1 MGILS
6 TQGIQFQLVAEGQI
20 LDLFKDEDILLS
32 DNVTGLFDLGII
44 PADFTRQITLPGTK
58 KNNAFFEHVYDISV
72 YNPDTFATNVKVQAF
87 LDFGGLYLSQ
97 GYLQLNKVNIFAN
110 KFIDSYEVTVYG
122 AVSSFAREI
131 NRNFLNDLDTLS
143 VYNHTSS
150 FTNISSS
157 WNGGLFSGSIVYPL
171 AEYGQRLEFTK
182 GALSQFGVDDIA
194 GALSV
199 QDFKPAIKAKLVFD
213 AIFEEAGYTYSS
225 SFLEPYKSSPTVF
238 NVTNNG
244 SGNYVINGVSNPTLE
259 LVRGQTYT
267 FNVSASGHPFWIKT
281 TQTTGTANQYNDGVT
296 NNGTDNGTI
305 TFTVPQN
312 VPVPLYYNC
321 QYHSSMAGT
330 LNIVKSVIDDVY
342 LLCNRQLKYPVYD
355 NVNLETFGVVRV
367 GAITGSGMT
376 DVLLPADTFVT
387 LPWYNKLEDP
397 QNFYNNGAYKVE
409 VSSSLRGVL
418 NLNVNV
424 SCSVNNMPGTF
435 SANGTWQLRL
445 IETGSGTQYSLN
457 AIQSYIQF
465 FDELQQSRSGGINT
479 TYQLQSEFTTAQL
492 PIGNYYFQIKQRPNV
507 STGTLPTVTM
517 DPGGT
522 TKSFLNVTKVNQ
534 AADGRVMNIPLNM
547 PFGTNGIKQIDFLTS
562 IQKKFNLVIYPSKT
576 QINEFIVEPF
586 NQWYNKGRRWDFN
599 QYANLN
605 DRIEVIP
612 ANNLAVNEL
621 NFTDTLDQDYIS
633 QQFSKAANREFGK
646 SYFTD
651 TENFF
656 SQGKFE
662 VKTAVSS
669 TQLLQVAG
677 TGVSGSVANLNPT
690 PTSFQWSMGYQGY
703 SDSNDA
709 CSNTYYYPIQ
719 VYTAEQSPYTISYFY
734 EDSLLTIPFN
744 GGNQYWKFYS
754 PSFGASYYVAE
765 IGTAGYNYYTTNC

>member
-6 TQGIQFQLVAEGQI
+6 TQGIEFQLVAEGQI

-32 DNVTGLFDLGII
+32 DNVTGLFDLGVI
-44 PADFTRQITLPGTK
+44 PADFTRQITLPGSK
-58 KNNAFFEHVYDISV
+58 KNDAFFEHVYDISV
-72 YNPDTFATNVKVQAF
+72 QSPDTFATNVKVSCY
-87 LDFGGLYLSQ
+87 LDFGGLVLSQ
-97 GYLQLNKVNIFAN
+97 GYLQLNKVNVYAN
-110 KFIDSYEVTVYG
+110 KFIDSYEVTIFG
-122 AVSSFAREI
+122 AVSSFARQI
-131 NRNFLNDLDTLS
+131 NRNFLNNLNSLS
-143 VYNHTSS
+143 AYNHTSS

-157 WNGGLFSGSIVYPL
+157 WNNGLFSGSIVYPL

-182 GALSQFGVDDIA
+182 GNLSQFGVDDQD

-199 QDFKPAIKAKLVFD
+199 QDFKPAIKAKLVWD
-213 AIFEEAGYTYSS
+213 AIFQEAGYTYSS
-225 SFLEPYKSSPTVF
+225 SF
-238 NVTNNG
+238 
-244 SGNYVINGVSNPTLE
+244 I
-259 LVRGQTYT
+259 
-267 FNVSASGHPFWIKT
+267 
-281 TQTTGTANQYNDGVT
+281 
-296 NNGTDNGTI
+296 DNGGLDGI
-305 TFTVPQN
+305 
-312 VPVPLYYNC
+312 
-321 QYHSSMAGT
+321 
-330 LNIVKSVIDDVY
+330 Y
-342 LLCNRQLKYPVYD
+342 LLCNRSLKYPVYD
-355 NVNLETFGVVRV
+355 NVNLETYGVVKV

-376 DVLLPADTFVT
+376 DVVLPADTFVT

-409 VSSSLRGVL
+409 ASSSLRGIL
-418 NLNVNV
+418 NLNINV

-445 IETGSGTQYSLN
+445 IETGSSTSYSLK

-465 FDELQQSRSGGINT
+465 FDELQQSRGGSTVGINT
-479 TYQLQSEFTTAQL
+479 TYQLQSEFTTDKL
-492 PIGNYYFQIKQRPNV
+492 PVGEYYFQIKQKPN
-507 STGTLPTVTM
+507 SASGTLPTVTM

-522 TKSFLNVTKVNQ
+522 SKSFLQVTKVNA
-534 AADGRVMNIPLNM
+534 AADGRIMNIPLNM
-547 PFGTNGIKQIDFLTS
+547 PFGTQGIKQIDFLTS

-576 QINEFIVEPF
+576 QINQFIVEPF
-586 NQWYNKGRRWDFN
+586 NRWYNKGRRWDFN

-605 DRIEVIP
+605 ERIEVVP

-662 VKTAVSS
+662 VKTSVSS

-690 PTSFQWSMGYQGY
+690 ITSYQWSMGYQGY
-703 SDSNDA
+703 NNQFDA
-709 CSNTYYYPIQ
+709 CNNTYFYPIQ

-734 EDSLLTIPFN
+734 EDALLTIPFN

-754 PSFGASYYVAE
+754 PSGGGTYYVSE
-765 IGTAGYNYYTTNC
+765 IGTDGYNYYSTNC

>member
-1 MGILS
+1 MGVIS
-6 TQGIQFQLVAEGQI
+6 TQGIQFQLVANGQI
-20 LDLFKDEDILLS
+20 LDLFEDEDIKLS

-72 YNPDTFATNVKVQAF
+72 SNPDTFATNIKVPAY

-97 GYLQLNKVNIFAN
+97 GYLQLNKVVLYAN
-110 KFIDSYEVTVYG
+110 KFIDSYEVTLYG
-122 AVSSFAREI
+122 AVSSFAREV
-131 NRNFLNDLDTLS
+131 NRNFLNDLDSLS

-150 FTNISSS
+150 LNNISAS
-157 WNGGLFSGSIVYPL
+157 WSNGLFSGSIVYPL

-182 GALSQFGVDDIA
+182 GNLSQFGVDDID

-199 QDFKPAIKAKLVFD
+199 QDFKPAIKSKLVWD
-213 AIFEEAGYTYSS
+213 AIFQEAGYTYSS
-225 SFLEPYKSSPTVF
+225 SF
-238 NVTNNG
+238 
-244 SGNYVINGVSNPTLE
+244 I
-259 LVRGQTYT
+259 
-267 FNVSASGHPFWIKT
+267 
-281 TQTTGTANQYNDGVT
+281 
-296 NNGTDNGTI
+296 DNGG
-305 TFTVPQN
+305 
-312 VPVPLYYNC
+312 LD
-321 QYHSSMAGT
+321 G
-330 LNIVKSVIDDVY
+330 VY

-376 DVLLPADTFVT
+376 DVVLPADTFVT
-387 LPWYNKLEDP
+387 LPWYNKLSDP
-397 QNFYNNGAYKVE
+397 QNFYNNGAYEVA
-409 VSSSLRGVL
+409 VSSSLRGIL
-418 NLNVNV
+418 NLNINV

-445 IETGSGTQYSLN
+445 IETGSGTQYSLG

-465 FDELQQSRSGGINT
+465 FDELQQSRTGGINT

-492 PIGNYYFQIKQRPNV
+492 PVGNYYFQIKQRPNV

-522 TKSFLNVTKVNQ
+522 SKSFLNVTKVNQ

-547 PFGTNGIKQIDFLTS
+547 PFGTQGIKQIDFLTS

-576 QINEFIVEPF
+576 KINEFIVEPF

-599 QYANLN
+599 RYINLN
-605 DRIEVIP
+605 DKIEVIP

-633 QQFSKAANREFGK
+633 LQFSKAANREFGK

-669 TQLLQVAG
+669 TQLLQIAG

-690 PTSFQWSMGYQGY
+690 PTSFAWSIGYQGF
-703 SDSNDA
+703 NNQFDA
-709 CSNTYYYPIQ
+709 CNNTYYYAGV

-734 EDSLLTIPFN
+734 LDAELTLPFN
-744 GGNQYWKFYS
+744 GGNYYWKFYS
-754 PSFGASYYVAE
+754 PSAGGTYYVSQ
-765 IGTAGYNYYTTNC
+765 IGSAGYNYYSTNC

>member
-1 MGILS
+1 MSVLS
-6 TQGIQFQLVAEGQI
+6 TQGLEFQLVANDEI

-72 YNPDTFATNVKVQAF
+72 QSPDTFATNIKVPAY
-87 LDFGGLYLSQ
+87 LDFNGIYLSQ
-97 GYLQLNKVNIFAN
+97 GYLQLNKVNLYAN
-110 KFIDSYEVTVYG
+110 KFIDSYEVTIFG
-122 AVSSFAREI
+122 AVSSFAREV
-131 NRNFLNDLDTLS
+131 NRNFLNDLDSLS

-157 WNGGLFSGSIVYPL
+157 WNDGLFSGSIVYPL

-182 GALSQFGVDDIA
+182 GNINQFGVDDID
-194 GALSV
+194 GALAV
-199 QDFKPAIKAKLVFD
+199 QNFKPAIKAKLVFD

-225 SFLEPYKSSPTVF
+225 SF
-238 NVTNNG
+238 
-244 SGNYVINGVSNPTLE
+244 I
-259 LVRGQTYT
+259 
-267 FNVSASGHPFWIKT
+267 
-281 TQTTGTANQYNDGVT
+281 
-296 NNGTDNGTI
+296 DNGG
-305 TFTVPQN
+305 
-312 VPVPLYYNC
+312 LD
-321 QYHSSMAGT
+321 G
-330 LNIVKSVIDDVY
+330 VY
-342 LLCNRQLKYPVYD
+342 LLCNRQLKYPVYE
-355 NVNLETFGVVRV
+355 NVDLETFGVVRV

-376 DVLLPADTFVT
+376 DVQLPADTFVT
-387 LPWYNKLEDP
+387 LPWYNKLSDP
-397 QNFYNNGAYKVE
+397 QNFYDNGAYRVE
-409 VSSSLRGVL
+409 VSSSLRGIL
-418 NLNVNV
+418 NLNINV

-445 IETGSGTQYSLN
+445 IETGSSTSYSLK

-479 TYQLQSEFTTAQL
+479 TYQLQTEFTTDKL
-492 PIGNYYFQIKQRPNV
+492 PVGNYYFQLKQRPNV
-507 STGTLPTVTM
+507 SSGTLPTVTM
-517 DPGGT
+517 DPDGT
-522 TKSFLNVTKVNQ
+522 SKSFLNVTKVNQ

-547 PFGTNGIKQIDFLTS
+547 PFGTQGIKQIDFLTS
-562 IQKKFNLVIYPSKT
+562 IQKKFNLVIYPSK
-576 QINEFIVEPF
+576 INRNQFIIEPF

-605 DRIEVIP
+605 EKIEVIP

-621 NFTDTLDQDYIS
+621 NFTDTLDNDYIS

-662 VKTAVSS
+662 VKTNVSS
-669 TQLLQVAG
+669 TQLLQVDG

-690 PTSFQWSMGYQGY
+690 PTSFQWSMGPEGY
-703 SDSNDA
+703 SNSNDA
-709 CSNTYYYPIQ
+709 CNNTYYYPIQ

-734 EDSLLTIPFN
+734 TDSSLTLLFD

-754 PSFGASYYVAE
+754 PSAGGGYFVAE
-765 IGTAGYNYYTTNC
+765 IGSAGYNYFTTSC

>member
-1 MGILS
+1 MGVIS
-6 TQGIQFQLVAEGQI
+6 TQGIEFQLVANGEI
-20 LDLFKDEDILLS
+20 LDLFQDEDIKLS

-72 YNPDTFATNVKVQAF
+72 FNPDTFATNIKVPAY

-97 GYLQLNKVNIFAN
+97 GYLQLNKVNLYAN
-110 KFIDSYEVTVYG
+110 KFIDSYEVTVFG

-131 NRNFLNDLDTLS
+131 NRSFLTDLDSLA

-157 WNGGLFSGSIVYPL
+157 WNNGLFSGSIVYPL

-182 GALSQFGVDDIA
+182 GNLNQFGVDDVD

-199 QDFKPAIKAKLVFD
+199 QDFKPAIKSKLVFD
-213 AIFEEAGYTYSS
+213 AIFSEAGYTYSS
-225 SFLEPYKSSPTVF
+225 SF
-238 NVTNNG
+238 
-244 SGNYVINGVSNPTLE
+244 I
-259 LVRGQTYT
+259 
-267 FNVSASGHPFWIKT
+267 
-281 TQTTGTANQYNDGVT
+281 
-296 NNGTDNGTI
+296 DNGGLDGI
-305 TFTVPQN
+305 
-312 VPVPLYYNC
+312 
-321 QYHSSMAGT
+321 
-330 LNIVKSVIDDVY
+330 Y
-342 LLCNRQLKYPVYD
+342 LLCNRSLKYPVYD
-355 NVNLETFGVVRV
+355 NVNLETFGVVKV

-376 DVLLPADTFVT
+376 DVQLPADTFVT

-397 QNFYNNGAYKVE
+397 QNFYDNGAYKVE
-409 VSSSLRGVL
+409 VSSSLRGIL
-418 NLNVNV
+418 NLNINV

-445 IETGSGTQYSLN
+445 IETGSSTQYSLK

-465 FDELQQSRSGGINT
+465 FDELQQSRGGNAVGINT
-479 TYQLQSEFTTAQL
+479 TYQLQTEFTTDKL
-492 PIGNYYFQIKQRPNV
+492 PVGNYYFQLKQRPNV
-507 STGTLPTVTM
+507 SSGTLPTVTM

-547 PFGTNGIKQIDFLTS
+547 PFGTQGIKQIDFLTS

-576 QINEFIVEPF
+576 KVNEFIVEPF

-605 DRIEVIP
+605 ERIEVVP

-662 VKTAVSS
+662 VKTNVSS

-703 SDSNDA
+703 SDSFDA
-709 CSNTYYYPIQ
+709 CNNTYYYPIQ

-734 EDSLLTIPFN
+734 EDAALTIPFN
-744 GGNQYWKFYS
+744 GGNYYWKFYS
-754 PSFGASYYVAE
+754 PSAGGSYYVAE
-765 IGTAGYNYYTTNC
+765 IGSAGYNYYSTNC

>member
-1 MGILS
+1 MSVLS
-6 TQGIQFQLVAEGQI
+6 TQGLEFQLVANGEI

-72 YNPDTFATNVKVQAF
+72 QSPDTFATNIKVPAY
-87 LDFGGLYLSQ
+87 LDFNGIYLSQ
-97 GYLQLNKVNIFAN
+97 GYLQLNKVNLYAN
-110 KFIDSYEVTVYG
+110 KFIDSYEVTIFG
-122 AVSSFAREI
+122 AVSSFAREV
-131 NRNFLNDLDTLS
+131 NRNFLNDLDSLS

-157 WNGGLFSGSIVYPL
+157 WNDGLFSGSIVYPL

-182 GALSQFGVDDIA
+182 GNINQFGVDDID
-194 GALSV
+194 GALAV
-199 QDFKPAIKAKLVFD
+199 QNFKPAIKAKLVFD
-213 AIFEEAGYTYSS
+213 AIFEEAGYSYSS
-225 SFLEPYKSSPTVF
+225 SFI
-238 NVTNNG
+238 NNG
-244 SGNYVINGVSNPTLE
+244 GL
-259 LVRGQTYT
+259 
-267 FNVSASGHPFWIKT
+267 
-281 TQTTGTANQYNDGVT
+281 DG
-296 NNGTDNGTI
+296 
-305 TFTVPQN
+305 
-312 VPVPLYYNC
+312 
-321 QYHSSMAGT
+321 
-330 LNIVKSVIDDVY
+330 VY
-342 LLCNRQLKYPVYD
+342 LLCNRQLKYPVYE
-355 NVNLETFGVVRV
+355 NVDLETFGVVRV

-376 DVLLPADTFVT
+376 DVNLPADTFVT
-387 LPWYNKLEDP
+387 LPWYNKLQDP
-397 QNFYNNGAYKVE
+397 QNFYDNGAYRVE
-409 VSSSLRGVL
+409 VSSSLRGIL
-418 NLNVNV
+418 NLNINV

-435 SANGTWQLRL
+435 SQNGTWQLRL
-445 IETGSGTQYSLN
+445 IETGSSTQYSLK

-465 FDELQQSRSGGINT
+465 FDELQQSRNGGINT
-479 TYQLQSEFTTAQL
+479 TYQLQTEFTTDKL
-492 PIGNYYFQIKQRPNV
+492 PVGNYYFQIKQRPNV

-517 DPGGT
+517 DPDGT
-522 TKSFLNVTKVNQ
+522 SKSFLNVTKVNQ

-547 PFGTNGIKQIDFLTS
+547 PFGTQGIKQIDFLTS

-576 QINEFIVEPF
+576 NRNQFIIEPF

-605 DRIEVIP
+605 EKIEVIP

-633 QQFSKAANREFGK
+633 LQFSKAANREFGK

-662 VKTAVSS
+662 VKTNVSS

-690 PTSFQWSMGYQGY
+690 PTSFAWAMGPQGY
-703 SDSNDA
+703 SNSNDA
-709 CSNTYYYPIQ
+709 CLNTYYYPIQ

-734 EDSLLTIPFN
+734 TDPSLTLLFD
-744 GGNQYWKFYS
+744 GGNQYWKFYA
-754 PSFGASYYVAE
+754 PSQGANQYVSE
-765 IGTAGYNYYTTNC
+765 IGSAGFNYFTTSC